1 MVAQQ
6 GLTVVLADDD
16 PMFRVVLADALQ
28 RRGCRVYACENGMT
42 ALYYLRTLKEAV
54 HLVVTD
60 LMMPGI
66 DGNELAR
73 LASAERPTSKVIR
86 YTERYGSSATPGA
99 PLPKPTTM
107 KELDLFADVLVER
120 G

>member
-1 MVAQQ
+1 MAQQ

-42 ALYYLRTLKEAV
+42 ALYYLRTLKETV
-54 HLVVTD
+54 HLVITD

-73 LASAERPTSKVIR
+73 IASAERPDSRVIR
-86 YTERYGSSATPGA
+86 YSERYGPAAIPGA
-99 PLPKPTTM
+99 PWPKPTTL
-107 KELDLFADVLVER
+107 KELDSFADVLVEKV
-120 G
+120 